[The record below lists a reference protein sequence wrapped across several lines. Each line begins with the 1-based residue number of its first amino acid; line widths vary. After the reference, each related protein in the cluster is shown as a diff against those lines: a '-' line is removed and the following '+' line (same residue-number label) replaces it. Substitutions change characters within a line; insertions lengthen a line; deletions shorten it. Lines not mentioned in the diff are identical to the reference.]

1 MKFKLKLPFVTRTT
15 KSVARE
21 PKTLAPPVEHQESIN
36 MMALARRAKADM
48 EARERQAQKE
58 KTRKDLQGVH
68 DRLKL
73 IDRESKRKEE
83 ANHIVTTLI
92 DADNLGH
99 HLNTNDGYRVAI
111 IKALGRIRREG
122 FEVLRL
128 FSKNGKYDMS
138 DMGSVF
144 QLFEDY
150 ALRRDKYP
158 MLPITP
164 NPVVDKRISK
174 AYHMMLAEVNY
185 SDPVAKLGL
194 QDCIQNPHT
203 FWNNSLDLKLHTD
216 HKEGMCMRKEY
227 VRPQGSMEPVT
238 LEDIWAVVDVRTFLS
253 V

>member
-1 MKFKLKLPFVTRTT
+1 MKLKIPFMKKTT

-21 PKTLAPPVEHQESIN
+21 PKTIGAPVEHQESIN
-36 MMALARRAKADM
+36 MTALMRRAKTDM

-58 KTRKDLQGVH
+58 KVRKDLQEVH
-68 DRLKL
+68 DKLKL
-73 IDRESKRKEE
+73 IDRESKRREE
-83 ANHIVTTLI
+83 ARHMVTTLI
-92 DADNLGH
+92 EADKLGH
-99 HLNTNDGYRVAI
+99 HLNIEDGYRVAI

-122 FEVLRL
+122 FEVLRM
-128 FSKNGKYDMS
+128 FSQNGAYNMT

-174 AYHMMLAEVNY
+174 AYHMMLADVNY
-185 SDPVAKLGL
+185 SDSVAKLGL
-194 QDCIQNPHT
+194 HDCVQNPHT
-203 FWNNSLDLKLHTD
+203 FWNNSLELKLHTE
-216 HKEGMCMRKEY
+216 HKEGMCMLKEY
-227 VRPQGSMEPVT
+227 RRPQGSMDPVT
-238 LEDIWAVVDVRTFLS
+238 LDDIWGVVDVRTFLT